1 MREEREERHL
11 EDNFEVFWM
20 FWLVERDIP
29 FKPDIA
35 NSAVSF
41 GGQAA
46 ECDRRIPILGQNDV
60 VSLSGGYSAVVNST
74 ARPPF

>member
-11 EDNFEVFWM
+11 EEKFEVFWVI
-20 FWLVERDIP
+20 WLVERDSP
-29 FKPDIA
+29 FKPDIV

-41 GGQAA
+41 GGQAT
-46 ECDRRIPILGQNDV
+46 ECDRRIPILDQNDV
-60 VSLSGGYSAVVNST
+60 VSLSEGYSAVMNSA